1 MNKYL
6 AILGLIILISGCAN
20 PLNKVTSDN
29 YADTCSQA
37 EDSGRLDIAEEACYR
52 AAVNVE
58 WGNLGDELKSERM
71 YNLARIKRRV
81 GKLDEAE
88 KYFIETIEIED
99 TITPAREIRIGR
111 RLAEL
116 AAIYYE
122 QEKYQEAA
130 QYLERL
136 LPLSN
141 LYSGKEKGFL
151 ANLYHHY
158 AIELSGSE
166 ISRKL
171 ELTSIELGFSE
182 GGK

>member
-6 AILGLIILISGCAN
+6 TSISVIILVSGCAN
-20 PLNKVTSDN
+20 PLNQITSDN
-29 YADTCSQA
+29 YAETCSQA
-37 EDSGRLDIAEEACYR
+37 EDAGRLDVAEDACYR

-88 KYFIETIEIED
+88 KYFKETIEIEQGISPKRN
-99 TITPAREIRIGR
+99 TRIGR

-116 AAIYYE
+116 SAIYYE
-122 QEKYQEAA
+122 QKKFQEASP
-130 QYLERL
+130 YLEQL

-141 LYSGKEKGFL
+141 LYSGKEKEFL
-151 ANLYHHY
+151 ANLFHY
-158 AIELSGSE
+158 YSIELRGAE
-166 ISRKL
+166 ISSKL
-171 ELTSIELGFSE
+171 QQASLELGFSE
-182 GGK
+182 AGQ